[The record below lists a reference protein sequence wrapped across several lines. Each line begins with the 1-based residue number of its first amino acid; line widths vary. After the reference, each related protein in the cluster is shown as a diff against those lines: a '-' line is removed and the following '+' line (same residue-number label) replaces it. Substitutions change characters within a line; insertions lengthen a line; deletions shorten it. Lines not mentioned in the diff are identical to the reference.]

1 MKNTRSFLKS
11 LIVCGL
17 ALAMVSTLSAQTLQ
31 GKAKVV
37 RVKGHARYSV
47 AGSGWQP
54 LKVGDVLRPGSV
66 IQTGLERDSFVDLVL
81 GDGMAPIADS
91 SGGGPAS
98 AFQPSPVVNRQ
109 PKAEQNVV
117 RVFENSVLG
126 IDKLSSMETGADT
139 VSETQLDLQRG
150 HVFGSVKKMSA
161 ASKYE
166 VKLPNGV
173 AGIRGT
179 IYDITSDGVIRVAAG
194 SVVLAYMGSDGSVIT
209 QLVNAGQQ
217 FDARSGQLTPI
228 PTDMLHE
235 MLGWERGL
243 LAGGGTLGEPTSF
256 VVDRTIY
263 RVSLSPVEQPTP
275 GGP

>member
-66 IQTGLERDSFVDLVL
+66 IQTGLERDSFVDFVL
-81 GDGMAPIADS
+81 GDGMAPVAALS
-91 SGGGPAS
+91 GGPAS
-98 AFQPSPVVNRQ
+98 PFQPSPVVHRQ

-117 RVFENSVLG
+117 RVFENSVVG
-126 IDKLSSMETGADT
+126 IDKLTSTDTGADT

-150 HVFGSVKKMSA
+150 HIFGSVKKMSA

-179 IYDITSDGVIRVAAG
+179 IYDITSDGVVRVASG
-194 SVVLAYMGSDGSVIT
+194 SVVVAYMGSDGSVIT

-217 FDARSGQLTPI
+217 FDARTGQLTPI
-228 PTDMLHE
+228 PTDMLRE

-243 LAGGGTLGEPTSF
+243 LAGGTLSEPTTF

-263 RVSLSPVEQPTP
+263 RVTLSPVEEQPFP
-275 GGP
+275 GP